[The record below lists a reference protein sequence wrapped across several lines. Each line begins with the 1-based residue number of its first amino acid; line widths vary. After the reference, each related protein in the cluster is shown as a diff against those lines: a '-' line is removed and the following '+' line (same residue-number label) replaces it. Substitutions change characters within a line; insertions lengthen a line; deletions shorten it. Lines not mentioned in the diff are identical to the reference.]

1 MNWQNASLR
10 YDPLESPLFDL
21 HNLIGGLGFVL
32 LLGTYLLLQLNRIE
46 AQSLLYSLLN
56 ALGAAL
62 LLVSLAFDFNLSA
75 VLVESSWLV
84 ISLIGITVTLVDKNR
99 CKGKDAP

>member
-1 MNWQNASLR
+1 MF
-10 YDPLESPLFDL
+10 YL

-84 ISLIGITVTLVDKNR
+84 ISLIGIAVTLVDKGR
-99 CKGKDAP
+99 CKERDAP

>member
-1 MNWQNASLR
+1 MAAVWLPHNYPR
-10 YDPLESPLFDL
+10 ESPLFAL

-46 AQSLLYSLLN
+46 AQSLLYSQLN

-84 ISLIGITVTLVDKNR
+84 ISLIGIAVTLFEKSR
-99 CKGKDAP
+99 RKEKDAS

>member
-1 MNWQNASLR
+1 MFA
-10 YDPLESPLFDL
+10 L

-46 AQSLLYSLLN
+46 AQSLLYSQLN

-75 VLVESSWLV
+75 VLVESRWLV
-84 ISLIGITVTLVDKNR
+84 ISLIGLAVTLVDKNR
-99 CKGKDAP
+99 RKEKDAS

>member
-1 MNWQNASLR
+1 MFA
-10 YDPLESPLFDL
+10 L

-46 AQSLLYSLLN
+46 AQSLLYSQLN

-84 ISLIGITVTLVDKNR
+84 ISLIGIAVTLVDKNR
-99 CKGKDAP
+99 RKEKDAS